1 VAGYGEA
8 GHGWAWLGLTSGAL
22 NGALLLDKR
31 QKVRYCNFGFD
42 ALLLATFAMSIPSV
56 RASIVLLG
64 AAAGLICLALIV
76 PEPPAN
82 DLPGLAACQLLHPD
96 RYCRLT
102 YAPGTIAP

>member
-1 VAGYGEA
+1 LRKTTKKLQGPARHVM
-8 GHGWAWLGLTSGAL
+8 
-22 NGALLLDKR
+22 
-31 QKVRYCNFGFD
+31 CNCLPTKTMHF
-42 ALLLATFAMSIPSV
+42 PSV

-64 AAAGLICLALIV
+64 AAAGLVGLALIA

-102 YAPGTIAP
+102 YAPSTIAP